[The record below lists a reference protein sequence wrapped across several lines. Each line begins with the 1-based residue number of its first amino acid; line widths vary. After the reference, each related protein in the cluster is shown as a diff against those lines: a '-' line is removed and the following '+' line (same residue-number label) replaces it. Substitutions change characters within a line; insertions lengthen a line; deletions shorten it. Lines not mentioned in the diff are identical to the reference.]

1 LALGLIFFAAGPAF
15 ADEPSLNLSPLCR
28 SESTPAES
36 ERSFEALWPLFE
48 WRDSADFEELYI
60 RPIYNRR
67 TDKAQKITESDW
79 LWPFGFGT
87 GRTDVNRQVI
97 YPIFLH
103 EKSTAGDGSPE
114 SRTILLPLLYQHS
127 GRGVSDLLIFPFG
140 GVIHNLLDREKIVM
154 VLWPIYVYQRSRQ
167 AQDWS
172 ILFPI
177 FSYIRWDDGSRG
189 FKFWPLF
196 GINRRPNK
204 LYRLFALWPIVHY
217 EDVILP
223 QGTIH
228 AWAVWPF
235 YSSETGPGG
244 WDWSVAWPFI
254 SGHFERNETQHWFPW
269 PFLGRLS
276 GEKVSGWTF
285 WPAFSVTKRPEKT
298 DGYYLWP
305 LGWFSRKK
313 GPDQAFSFRLIPLM
327 FYESETRLRTSPA
340 LPPASPAAPEAWAG
354 TTGALPPGA
363 EPQKESSG
371 AWQAW
376 PLVKYRSDADGARHL
391 EVLSLFPLRW
401 YAPWERNFAPF
412 FRVFEYERAAD
423 GGTSWRALWRL
434 WRVDRGPAV
443 NAVEFA
449 PLFRV
454 YDRPP
459 SAERGWSALLGL
471 IACDRTRQTRT
482 WRLLYFIKF

>member
-1 LALGLIFFAAGPAF
+1 MALGLIVFATGPAF

-28 SESTPAES
+28 LESTPAES

-48 WRDSADFEELYI
+48 WRDSAAFEELYI

-87 GRTDVNRQVI
+87 GRPDVNRQVV
-97 YPIFLH
+97 YPLFLH
-103 EKSTAGDGSPE
+103 ENETASDGSPE

-127 GRGVSDLLIFPFG
+127 RHGVSDLLIFPFG
-140 GVIHNLLDREKIVM
+140 GVLHNFLDRQKIVI
-154 VLWPIYVYQRSRQ
+154 VLWPIYVYQRSHE

-189 FKFWPLF
+189 FKFWPLI
-196 GINRRPNK
+196 GINQRPNK
-204 LYRLFALWPIVHY
+204 FYRLFALWPIIHY
-217 EDVILP
+217 ENVILP

-285 WPAFSVTKRPEKT
+285 WPAFSITKRPEKT

-313 GPDQAFSFRLIPLM
+313 GADTAFSFRLIPLM
-327 FYESETRLRTSPA
+327 FYESETRLRKSPA
-340 LPPASPAAPEAWAG
+340 VPPASPAAPEAWSGA
-354 TTGALPPGA
+354 TGALPPGA
-363 EPQKESSG
+363 EPQAESSG
-371 AWQAW
+371 AWQVW
-376 PLVKYRSDADGARHL
+376 PLVKHRSDADGARHL

-423 GGTSWRALWRL
+423 GETSWRALWRL

-471 IACDRTRQTRT
+471 IACDRTQETRT
-482 WRLLYFIKF
+482 WRLLYLIKF